1 MAIEPS
7 EYPVRGNTSINVYH
21 DRAGSQVTVDLEIF
35 DISGRKLAMR
45 SVSESASSGMT
56 VVPCVSY
63 GSGSVQN
70 TGIYLYKVKLTTA
83 DGIPW
88 QCYVVGFFGGEGLGV
103 FCRDADVVCARVKP
117 RACVYDNL

>member
-1 MAIEPS
+1 MHKLMFRSWDVFNNSSTAELSFEVADGVEPNVVAIEPS

-70 TGIYLYKVKLTTA
+70 TGI
-83 DGIPW
+83 
-88 QCYVVGFFGGEGLGV
+88 
-103 FCRDADVVCARVKP
+103 
-117 RACVYDNL
+117 